1 MGQRWSQLQVFMKMD
16 LEIRELIVNK
26 FLQRL
31 RLEAVQELQRM
42 VKTQDEHRN
51 ADEKSG
57 SVQLSFA

>member
-16 LEIRELIVNK
+16 LEIRELVVNK
-26 FLQRL
+26 FLQ
-31 RLEAVQELQRM
+31 RLEAVQELQRT
-42 VKTQDEHRN
+42 VKTQDEHRD